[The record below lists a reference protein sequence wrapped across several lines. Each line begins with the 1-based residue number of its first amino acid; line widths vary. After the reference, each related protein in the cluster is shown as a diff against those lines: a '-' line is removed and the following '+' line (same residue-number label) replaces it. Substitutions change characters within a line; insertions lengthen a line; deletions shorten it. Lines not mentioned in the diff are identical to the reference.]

1 LHQDRAHWLCRNWP
15 HLSGLTIE
23 LLQRFP
29 PHPQLH
35 LRIFLED
42 LCVSLTK
49 HLSHPFVRDSSRT
62 QPRGI
67 RGPEVVEPEV
77 RNPGSAKSSAPNPL
91 ETGLVPVRV
100 PIARK

>member
-1 LHQDRAHWLCRNWP
+1 MWWSYRCTPAPLFRFMLP
-15 HLSGLTIE
+15 HLS
-23 LLQRFP
+23 P

-91 ETGLVPVRV
+91 ETGLVSVRV